1 MYGIKIENLSLQ
13 DLLRP
18 DILANPYPV
27 FRRLRLEDPIHEDPT
42 GQGWIISRYD
52 DVAFVLGDHRFSAE
66 RTLPKGGE
74 SAQANPVQAALARQ
88 MLFLDPPDHTR
99 LRRLFTKAFTP
110 NRVESLRPQILE
122 MTTDL
127 LDAAQGA
134 GGFIDFIHDFAVP
147 LPVTVIAQMLGV
159 PVADRDRLRAWSVAF
174 GKLISGRTLSSV
186 ESLEAQH
193 GILAF
198 IQYFRELIE
207 QRRQHPESD
216 MLSDLTAVEEMGDR
230 LSTEELIVNL
240 ILLLAAG
247 HGTTTHLLGN
257 GLLALSQN
265 PRQWQLLAH
274 DPGIAPSAVSE
285 LLRFDGPVQST
296 VRDALED
303 VPIGGKTIAQG
314 QHVTVLLG
322 STNRDEVHFPD
333 PDTLDLRRSGAR
345 ILAFGHGIHTCLG
358 ASLARLEAQVAF
370 SELARRFPN
379 LLIEIETPERVPSI
393 HFRGLQKLAV
403 AFVRNPVTPELSAL
417 RQLRC

>member
-1 MYGIKIENLSLQ
+1 MCEIKIESLGLQ

-18 DILANPYPV
+18 DILANPYPI

-42 GQGWIISRYD
+42 GEGWIISRYD
-52 DVAFVLGDHRFSAE
+52 DVAFVLADRRFSAE
-66 RTLPKGGE
+66 RTLPQGAE
-74 SAQANPVQAALARQ
+74 SAGAQVNSVQAALARQ

-99 LRRLFTKAFTP
+99 LRTLFAKAFTP

-127 LDAAQGA
+127 LDAAQDA
-134 GGFIDFIHDFAVP
+134 GGCIDFIHDFAIP

-174 GKLISGRTLSSV
+174 GKLISGRILSSA
-186 ESLEAQH
+186 ESLEAEQ
-193 GILAF
+193 GIMAF
-198 IQYFRELIE
+198 IQYFRELIA
-207 QRRQHPESD
+207 QRRRHPESD
-216 MLSDLTAVEEMGDR
+216 MLSDLIAVEEMGDR

-265 PRQWQLLAH
+265 PRQWELLGQE
-274 DPGIAPSAVSE
+274 PGIASSAVSE

-303 VPIGGKTIAQG
+303 VAIGGKTIARG
-314 QHVTVLLG
+314 DRVTVLLG
-322 STNRDEVHFPD
+322 STNRDETRFPD
-333 PDTLDLRRSGAR
+333 PDSLELRRSGAR

-358 ASLARLEAQVAF
+358 AALARLEAQVAF
-370 SELARRFPN
+370 SELARRFPK
-379 LLIEIETPERVPSI
+379 LMIQIETPEWAPSI
-393 HFRGLQKLAV
+393 HFRGLQKLPV
-403 AFVRNPVTPELSAL
+403 ALVRNSVTAKVSAL
-417 RQLRC
+417 R

>member
-1 MYGIKIENLSLQ
+1 MYEIKIESLSLQ

-18 DILANPYPV
+18 DILADPYPV
-27 FRRLRLEDPIHEDPT
+27 FRRLRLEDPIHEDPS

-52 DVAFVLGDHRFSAE
+52 DVAFVLGDRRFSAE
-66 RTLPKGGE
+66 RTLPPGAE
-74 SAQANPVQAALARQ
+74 SSGAQVNAVQAALARQ

-99 LRRLFTKAFTP
+99 LRTLFAKAFTP

-127 LDAAQGA
+127 LDAAQIA
-134 GGFIDFIHDFAVP
+134 GGCIDFIHDFAIP

-159 PVADRDRLRAWSVAF
+159 PVADRDRLRGWSVAF
-174 GKLISGRTLSSV
+174 GKLISGRILSAA
-186 ESLEAQH
+186 ESLEAEQ

-198 IQYFRELIE
+198 IQYFRELIA
-207 QRRQHPESD
+207 QRRRRPESD
-216 MLSDLTAVEEMGDR
+216 MLSDLIAVEEMGDR

-265 PRQWQLLAH
+265 PDQWQLLAQ
-274 DPGIAPSAVSE
+274 DPGIAPTAVSE
-285 LLRFDGPVQST
+285 LLRFDGPVQAT
-296 VRDALED
+296 VRDAVEN
-303 VPIGGKTIAQG
+303 VSIGGKTIAQG
-314 QHVTVLLG
+314 ERVTVLLG
-322 STNRDEVHFPD
+322 STNRDEARFPD

-358 ASLARLEAQVAF
+358 AAPARLEAQIAF
-370 SELARRFPN
+370 SELARRFPS
-379 LLIEIETPERVPSI
+379 LVIDAETPERAPSI
-393 HFRGLQKLAV
+393 HFRGLQKLPIEL
-403 AFVRNPVTPELSAL
+403 VRNAATAGISILL
-417 RQLRC
+417 